1 MDWTTILNKQN
12 GRFLKRF
19 VARLSRFG
27 LVVAVSFF
35 LTWKPLFA
43 QGTDGA
49 AESEPKPAGFMEIVF
64 SGGVT
69 GALIMVTLIA
79 LSIIT
84 AYLIIDHFL
93 TVRRK
98 DLMPSGLDEEVKNLL
113 AHGKVEEAQQVCHQ
127 QPSLLSFV
135 LLHGIA
141 ELEYGWSAVEKTL
154 EDALAEQ
161 AARLFRKIEY
171 LNVIGNLC
179 PMVGLLGTVVGIVIA
194 FQQVAQSQGTAGAA
208 ELASGIYQALV
219 TTVGGLLVAIPALGA
234 FAVFRNRI
242 DQYVAEA
249 AFLAQQVFG
258 PLRKK
263 KRASERSSS

>member
-1 MDWTTILNKQN
+1 MEWTTILNKQN

-27 LVVAVSFF
+27 LVVAVGFF
-35 LTWKPLFA
+35 LTWKPLF
-43 QGTDGA
+43 
-49 AESEPKPAGFMEIVF
+49 V
-64 SGGVT
+64 
-69 GALIMVTLIA
+69 
-79 LSIIT
+79 
-84 AYLIIDHFL
+84 
-93 TVRRK
+93 
-98 DLMPSGLDEEVKNLL
+98 
-113 AHGKVEEAQQVCHQ
+113 
-127 QPSLLSFV
+127 
-135 LLHGIA
+135 
-141 ELEYGWSAVEKTL
+141 
-154 EDALAEQ
+154 
-161 AARLFRKIEY
+161 
-171 LNVIGNLC
+171 
-179 PMVGLLGTVVGIVIA
+179 
-194 FQQVAQSQGTAGAA
+194 QGTAGAA